1 MIVFGGI
8 FYFVKSGM
16 VSFDEVKSFFEFF
29 FSNRIE
35 SILDYR
41 RFRLWQ
47 ESKVNLFGYWIVL
60 WKEVICIDCIW
71 GYFLFHETKDD
82 LF

>member
-1 MIVFGGI
+1 MR
-8 FYFVKSGM
+8 FVKPEM
-16 VSFDEVKSFFEFF
+16 VFFDEVKSFFEFF
-29 FSNRIE
+29 FSNGIE

-47 ESKVNLFGYWIVL
+47 ESKVNLFGYWIL
-60 WKEVICIDCIW
+60 WEEVICIDCIR
-71 GYFLFHETKDD
+71 GYLLFCETRDG